1 MKLLLMLLISCV
13 GYSYNIDIYDSPSE
27 KNKSVVIVIDD
38 LDKEH
43 KLIIENDKLDTHYV
57 EKWIDQLIEEGKL
70 YVR

>member
-1 MKLLLMLLISCV
+1 MKLLLMLLISCA
-13 GYSYNIDIYDSPSE
+13 GYPYNIDIYDSPSE

-43 KLIIENDKLDTHYV
+43 KLIIENDKLDTNCV